1 MPAARRASASDPH
14 DAHPH
19 ECGRLCHNGIEGRPA
34 LHDAADR
41 DVDVDMPLKHAQSS
55 ARGVKQTREQERET
69 RARRDELVR
78 AAIVTEGSAVS
89 HISIISITHDSY

>member
-41 DVDVDMPLKHAQSS
+41 DVDVDMPLKHA
-55 ARGVKQTREQERET
+55 AKFG
-69 RARRDELVR
+69 
-78 AAIVTEGSAVS
+78 AV
-89 HISIISITHDSY
+89 